1 MTPVTFHLLKKLEKS
16 FMTFLLKD
24 EISLFLEVVI
34 FYDMSKRMY
43 IADQVTCVVVVATFK
58 VSIVK
63 TKVLTIR
70 VLTWKKS
77 KN

>member
-1 MTPVTFHLLKKLEKS
+1 MTLVTFHLLKKLEKS

-58 VSIVK
+58 VH
-63 TKVLTIR
+63 LGE
-70 VLTWKKS
+70 
-77 KN
+77 

>member
-1 MTPVTFHLLKKLEKS
+1 
-16 FMTFLLKD
+16 MTFLLKD

-43 IADQVTCVVVVATFK
+43 IADQVTCVVVVVATFK

-70 VLTWKKS
+70 VLKV
-77 KN
+77 